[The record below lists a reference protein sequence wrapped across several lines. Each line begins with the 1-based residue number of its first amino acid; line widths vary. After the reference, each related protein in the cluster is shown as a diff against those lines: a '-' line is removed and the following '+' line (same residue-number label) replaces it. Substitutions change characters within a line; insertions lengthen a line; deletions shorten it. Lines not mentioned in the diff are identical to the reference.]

1 MGVGQG
7 RRRGWRP
14 REIALNAVGSE
25 ADCRGSIA
33 IAVPAGFMLSGV
45 SHLIDSDRAHE
56 IELGTTDIDVRPV
69 LRQMQREHHVSFVF
83 SSHDPQVQAAAD
95 DTVVIRD
102 GRITAIERRTEVA
115 EVSA

>member
-1 MGVGQG
+1 MTDEAPARTSSRVARQG
-7 RRRGWRP
+7 LI
-14 REIALNAVGSE
+14 IAL
-25 ADCRGSIA
+25 
-33 IAVPAGFMLSGV
+33 M
-45 SHLIDSDRAHE
+45 
-56 IELGTTDIDVRPV
+56 
-69 LRQMQREHHVSFVF
+69 RQMQREHHVSFVF